1 MPCKLPKGRNQDQMR
16 SNRVINSN
24 KIAPFRLRPQPHGL
38 QDPGFSK
45 KTEALSAV
53 YGFLLN
59 AYWTP
64 PRQCRPAPINS
75 LSLCLVSLAQFQ
87 LATFRYL
94 LQRLLA
100 SQCQSPVL
108 VRSGCCNK
116 TPQTGRLRK
125 CKEFPSHSSRIS
137 AAQASGLLRTHLL
150 SSPAASGEGGSQGSP
165 L

>member
-1 MPCKLPKGRNQDQMR
+1 MLRTRHSTTREPVDCKETSLVMPCKLPKGRNQDQMR

-64 PRQCRPAPINS
+64 PRQCRLLACTYKLTEP
-75 LSLCLVSLAQFQ
+75 LSGFVSSVPVSHFQVFVTAAACLSMPVPCSSPFM
-87 LATFRYL
+87 L
-94 LQRLLA
+94 LQQNPTDWEA
-100 SQCQSPVL
+100 
-108 VRSGCCNK
+108 
-116 TPQTGRLRK
+116 
-125 CKEFPSHSSRIS
+125 
-137 AAQASGLLRTHLL
+137 
-150 SSPAASGEGGSQGSP
+150 
-165 L
+165 